1 MRTKALT
8 RFASCL
14 VIVIGVLFATLPI
27 AWMISTSFK
36 TYQEAFSVP
45 PRWIPANPTFAN
57 FINIWKDYPLATYFK
72 NSLVIVIAATALAI
86 TASTLTGF
94 GLTRLRFRGKTAFAT
109 FILTTQM
116 FPSVM
121 MVIPYFAILRKYG
134 LVNTYT
140 GLVLAYASFTIPLC
154 SWMMVG
160 YFRSISLELD
170 DAAAIDGCSRFE
182 TFYRII
188 LPLTRPGLAATAIYA
203 FLQGWNEYLF
213 PLVLTTTNTMMPL
226 SVGIGNMVGQYRIA
240 WNDLM
245 AASLVASL
253 PLIVV
258 FVLLQR
264 HFVAGLAAGA
274 VKQ

>member
-1 MRTKALT
+1 MRTKTIT
-8 RFASCL
+8 RLASIL
-14 VIVIGVLFATLPI
+14 VIGIGILFALVPI

-36 TYQEAFSVP
+36 TYPETFSVP
-45 PRWIPANPTFAN
+45 PTWIPETPTLDTFM
-57 FINIWKDYPLATYFK
+57 NIWKDYPLATYFK
-72 NSLVIVIAATALAI
+72 NSLLIVIAATALSL
-86 TASTLTGF
+86 TASTLTGY
-94 GLTRLRFRGKTAFAT
+94 GITRIRFRGKTAFAT

-121 MVIPYFAILRKYG
+121 MVIPYFAILRQYG

-154 SWMMVG
+154 SWMMIG

-170 DAAAIDGCSRFE
+170 DAAAIDGCTRFQ

-213 PLVLTTTNTMMPL
+213 PLVLTTTNSMMPL
-226 SVGIGNMVGQYRIA
+226 SVGIGNMIGQYRIA

-264 HFVAGLAAGA
+264 HFVSGLAAGA